1 MAIDNTELLRL
12 IDSLHR
18 DKGIDKEILVTSI
31 EQALHSAARKR
42 LQLTGELSVRIN
54 RVTGAIEAYEDGRRI
69 DPTRFGRI
77 AAQSGKQ
84 VMLQRIREAER
95 DVVYNEFVGKVD
107 TLVNGTVQRYERAGE
122 GGRGRLFVN
131 LGRAEGVVPVKEQV
145 REERYRQG
153 DRIRA
158 YVIKV
163 QKLGQKVL
171 IVLSRTHVNL
181 VRELF
186 NLEVPE
192 ISDRIVEIKSLVRE
206 PGYRTK
212 IAVYSNDPRVDPI
225 GACVGVRGS
234 RIRSIVDE
242 LNGEKIDIVRWS
254 DQSDVFIRSS
264 LSPAEITN
272 VELERDEVP
281 PGETAGEG
289 RAFGTARVI
298 VPEEQLKLAIGKKG
312 QNVRLTARLTRW
324 NIEILTESQA
334 RILRERERA
343 EIGKIPFL
351 SQDQKEALILA
362 SLSSLR
368 QIIQRGEDGMRML
381 TNNKLSAEEIQ
392 QTLDYA
398 RVRQKEFLAELA
410 AQPIEIPEK
419 PPEGGLKFITPGEAQ
434 PAPAEGAVP
443 AEGATPAATPP
454 PDGNEPVAA
463 PETGTAEEAPKAAG
477 GDAPAGGEEAQ
488 Q

>member
-1 MAIDNTELLRL
+1 MADSTELLRL

-84 VMLQRIREAER
+84 VMLQKIREAER

-186 NLEVPE
+186 SLEVPE
-192 ISDRIVEIKSLVRE
+192 ISDRIVEVKSLVRE

-212 IAVYSNDPRVDPI
+212 IAVFSNDPRVDPI

-254 DQSDVFIRSS
+254 DQSDIFIRSS
-264 LSPAEITN
+264 LSPAEISQ
-272 VELERDEVP
+272 VELERDEMI
-281 PGETAGEG
+281 PGETPGES
-289 RAFGTARVI
+289 RAYGTARVI

-312 QNVRLTARLTRW
+312 QNVRLTARLTHW

-334 RILRERERA
+334 RILRDRERA

-381 TNNKLSAEEIQ
+381 TNNKLTAEEIT
-392 QTLDYA
+392 QTIEYA
-398 RVRQKEFLAELA
+398 KVRQKEFLAELA

-419 PPEGGLKFITPGEAQ
+419 PVEGGLKFITPGQTPAAPEGAVA
-434 PAPAEGAVP
+434 PEGAPAETA
-443 AEGATPAATPP
+443 
-454 PDGNEPVAA
+454 AA
-463 PETGTAEEAPKAAG
+463 PQAEPAPGEAPK
-477 GDAPAGGEEAQ
+477 PAE
-488 Q
+488 